1 MQETAKLLWGIYVL
15 LSLLETF
22 LLIAGGM
29 PAFEAVLHTFTTMAT
44 GGFSPKNAS
53 IAAYPSAYLQW
64 VIIIFMALAG
74 TSFSLHYFALR
85 GKSILSYWKNT
96 EFRFYLGTICVGTAV
111 TAFILFWKVPE
122 NLEKTIREAAF
133 QVTAIVTT
141 TGFVT
146 ANFELWPVVLQILLL
161 FLMFFGG
168 CAGSTGGGMKH
179 IRLHVMFKHSAAQML
194 RLLHPRAVKEL
205 MLNGRPIT
213 HDVIEGVQSFFFLYL
228 TAWVVG
234 SLALTAAGLDLITG
248 ISAAASA
255 LGNVGPGLGAVGPVE
270 HYAGLPLPAKW
281 MLSFLMLLGR
291 LEIFPVL
298 ILLNRETWR
307 R

>member
-1 MQETAKLLWGIYVL
+1 
-15 LSLLETF
+15 
-22 LLIAGGM
+22 
-29 PAFEAVLHTFTTMAT
+29 
-44 GGFSPKNAS
+44 
-53 IAAYPSAYLQW
+53 
-64 VIIIFMALAG
+64 
-74 TSFSLHYFALR
+74 
-85 GKSILSYWKNT
+85 
-96 EFRFYLGTICVGTAV
+96 
-111 TAFILFWKVPE
+111 
-122 NLEKTIREAAF
+122 
-133 QVTAIVTT
+133 
-141 TGFVT
+141 
-146 ANFELWPVVLQILLL
+146 VLQILLL

-179 IRLHVMFKHSAAQML
+179 IRLFVMFKHSAAQML